1 MIFFQSAWLREPMCK
16 VLFAEQI
23 IKFIPN
29 LRIPAKSKKSIC
41 KSISRS
47 VHQFLANP
55 QIQQKEPQS
64 QRGKPQ
70 STNKKSTKKKN
81 KNSHRPHRR
90 AQAISSP
97 TKPTSRSGRVL
108 ELSCCHSPVPPP
120 LSALSLDT
128 GAPPLRRLYEPP
140 LWCRYLVT
148 RIKVNAGKDQES
160 ERRRGVEGERKCGE
174 REQTSKRAV

>member
-1 MIFFQSAWLREPMCK
+1 MCK

-70 STNKKSTKKKN
+70 STNKKSTKKKTRTLIVPTVGPKPYRHRRN
-81 KNSHRPHRR
+81 QRAGVVGCWNSHAATVLFLHHCRPSPWTRVPLPY
-90 AQAISSP
+90 AAYMNLPFGAAISSP
-97 TKPTSRSGRVL
+97 ESRSMQEKIRKARGEE
-108 ELSCCHSPVPPP
+108 ELRERGSVERKRT
-120 LSALSLDT
+120 D
-128 GAPPLRRLYEPP
+128 
-140 LWCRYLVT
+140 
-148 RIKVNAGKDQES
+148 KQES
-160 ERRRGVEGERKCGE
+160 CIVNVDTWRSG
-174 REQTSKRAV
+174 S

>member
-1 MIFFQSAWLREPMCK
+1 MKGTPNRLIFFQTAWLREPMCK

-70 STNKKSTKKKN
+70 STNKKSTKKK
-81 KNSHRPHRR
+81 KQELS
-90 AQAISSP
+90 SSP
-97 TKPTSRSGRVL
+97 PSGPSHIVTDETNEQEWSGAGTLMLPQSCSSTTVGPLLGHGCPSPT
-108 ELSCCHSPVPPP
+108 PP
-120 LSALSLDT
+120 
-128 GAPPLRRLYEPP
+128 
-140 LWCRYLVT
+140 
-148 RIKVNAGKDQES
+148 I
-160 ERRRGVEGERKCGE
+160 
-174 REQTSKRAV
+174 